1 VKLLSMLADQ
11 AQIDQQQK
19 VHALGLNW
27 SHTHSPLP
35 AMAVIVF
42 AELSPDETPT
52 ALSVTIELL
61 DAQGEAVKVPLPP
74 SGELQPFRATAV
86 GTAQQTNLAH
96 VRLPFVVQVSAG
108 LPLTPGDYKFTIE
121 ASRAGGETQ
130 HDELGFVV
138 ARRAGE

>member
-1 VKLLSMLADQ
+1 MRLLSLLADQ

-35 AMAVIVF
+35 PLAVIVL

-52 ALSVTIELL
+52 ALSVTVELF

-86 GTAQQTNLAH
+86 GTAQQTNQA
-96 VRLPFVVQVSAG
+96 VRVPFVVQVGAG
-108 LPLTPGDYKFTIE
+108 VLLTPGDYKFKIE
-121 ASRAGGETQ
+121 ASRAGGEAQ
-130 HDELGFVV
+130 QDELPFVV
-138 ARRAGE
+138 AR